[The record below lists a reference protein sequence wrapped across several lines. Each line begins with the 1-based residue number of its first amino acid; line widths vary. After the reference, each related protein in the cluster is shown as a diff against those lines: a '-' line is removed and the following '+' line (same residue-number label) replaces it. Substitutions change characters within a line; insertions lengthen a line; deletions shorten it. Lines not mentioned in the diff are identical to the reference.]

1 MMKLKSVFTF
11 AAVSGLLLA
20 SCADSYE
27 GAPKKTEGSQQTTQ
41 VVPVAVTKSNTM
53 QVYAHYMAWFE
64 TTTSNPKNEGKWGYH
79 WTMKNCD
86 PNKTDANGKRQIA
99 SHYYPQTGPYA
110 SGDEAVL
117 DYQCLLMKY
126 AGLDGVMVDWYGVNS
141 DNSIALHK
149 SNTEALFRALKRAG
163 LKMSVV
169 YEDRTLEGAT
179 DKVGTVRQDLR
190 YLAEN
195 FFKDDSYVKVVLFR
209 WNHQKTGIVVSLSSP
224 QKRCSLYWKERWVVS
239 IMLLIQTMHKVFIH
253 G

>member
-1 MMKLKSVFTF
+1 
-11 AAVSGLLLA
+11 
-20 SCADSYE
+20 
-27 GAPKKTEGSQQTTQ
+27 
-41 VVPVAVTKSNTM
+41 
-53 QVYAHYMAWFE
+53 
-64 TTTSNPKNEGKWGYH
+64 
-79 WTMKNCD
+79 
-86 PNKTDANGKRQIA
+86 
-99 SHYYPQTGPYA
+99 
-110 SGDEAVL
+110 
-117 DYQCLLMKY
+117 MKY

-169 YEDRTLEGAT
+169 YEDRTLEGVT

-195 FFKDDSYVKVVLFR
+195 FFKDDSYVKVEGRPLLLDFGPI
-209 WNHQKTGIVVSLSSP
+209 QMESP
-224 QKRCSLYWKERWVVS
+224 KDWSLYWKERWVVS